1 MLFGRRLLFRFRFDR
16 AFERLLQGCLRYVRD
31 TARHGSSIAV
41 HALASIIT
49 PARSRAPRT
58 LYGNASTINVEES
71 DKSKPSPVFPEKEL
85 NLYPVLPVNETTKG
99 PSVTAVIVSAAES

>member
-1 MLFGRRLLFRFRFDR
+1 MLFGAADCFFGFDR
-16 AFERLLQGCLRYVRD
+16 IEPSSDFYKVVREKR
-31 TARHGSSIAV
+31 TRHGSSIAV

-71 DKSKPSPVFPEKEL
+71 DTSKPSPVFPEKEL

-99 PSVTAVIVSAAES
+99 PSVTAVIVSTAES

>member
-1 MLFGRRLLFRFRFDR
+1 LSEIR
-16 AFERLLQGCLRYVRD
+16 
-31 TARHGSSIAV
+31 TRHGSSIAV

-58 LYGNASTINVEES
+58 LYGNASTINVEEA

-99 PSVTAVIVSAAES
+99 PSVMAVIVSTAES

>member
-31 TARHGSSIAV
+31 TARLFPYMRSRRLSR
-41 HALASIIT
+41 LT

-71 DKSKPSPVFPEKEL
+71 DRSKPSPVFPEKEE